1 MYYEMMSKP
10 TQKQIKREFVLK
22 HKEKIIQIVDDM
34 LQKDAPISF
43 NHYDIYKDAFTTFAQ
58 DIIEKYTL
66 LHEPK
71 IEYIIDDCELIDKH
85 ILLTPKTKTSIVEIM
100 KKYSDNV

>member
-1 MYYEMMSKP
+1 MSKP

-22 HKEKIIQIVDDM
+22 HKEKILQIVNDM
-34 LQKDAPISF
+34 LQKDAPIAF

-58 DIIEKYTL
+58 DIVEKYTF

-71 IEYIIDDCELIDKH
+71 IEYITEDCELIDKH
-85 ILLTPKTKTSIVEIM
+85 ILLKPKSKTSIVEIM